1 MSTKCHNLLFFS
13 RLQPQASTS
22 TSANLF
28 RIFIEKTSKRWT
40 NAGVAMHE
48 AIAGAEPDK
57 VNDLHHM
64 ANVVQLADRIE
75 LRARLA
81 AASLRVKI
89 LNGNP

>member
-1 MSTKCHNLLFFS
+1 M
-13 RLQPQASTS
+13 R
-22 TSANLF
+22 
-28 RIFIEKTSKRWT
+28 
-40 NAGVAMHE
+40 E

>member
-1 MSTKCHNLLFFS
+1 M
-13 RLQPQASTS
+13 LQLPASTS